1 MAFVTSYS
9 SRVLLGPLSL
19 SASLRSAGFT
29 ATTDMHDVTTLVNA
43 EKVFIPTL
51 SSSSWAFDGPL
62 DVDPTAN
69 LPFDI
74 LSDNWYVGE
83 LPVTYAPA
91 GLAFGSAVI
100 LASAIE
106 TNFDT
111 TAAVAGG
118 IDWSAG
124 GQTNGPADVG
134 VSLEDGLTA
143 ITADGNGTARDNGA
157 ATANGGIAQIHVTA
171 FAGLTNNAET
181 NEHSVDGSTSGDPRH
196 LRHLHGL
203 DVRAGRGG
211 ARDHR
216 PPSSAGRGQRDRDR
230 QHQPPSVV
238 RAALSTKE

>member
-74 LSDNWYVGE
+74 LSDNWYSGE
-83 LPVTYAPA
+83 LPVSYAPA

-171 FAGLTNNAET
+171 FAGLTNNAVT
-181 NEHSVDGSTSGDPRH
+181 IEHSVDGSTSWATLVTFATYTGLTSERVVVAPGTTVRRY
-196 LRHLHGL
+196 LRVVDNVTGT
-203 DVRAGRGG
+203 G
-211 ARDHR
+211 
-216 PPSSAGRGQRDRDR
+216 STNR
-230 QHQPPSVV
+230 QVSFC
-238 RAALSTKE
+238 RR